1 MEHSEVPHKY
11 MTVGEVAKKMGVSV
25 RTLQYYDREGI
36 LCPSAVS
43 EGGRRL
49 YSDKDVVRLHQVL
62 SLKSLGFSLGE
73 IRAKLVAVD
82 TPGEAAAMLE
92 EQGRALQ
99 AQIDV
104 LSRALEDICALRE
117 EVLQMQSVDFGKYAD
132 IIVNLQMKNE
142 NYRLIKYF
150 DDGMLDYLRKRFD
163 RESGSAFI
171 GRFEALRERAVRY
184 SGAGIAPGSAEG
196 QAFAEEFWQLIVE
209 FTGGDMRMLPQVMKM
224 GEVASADAEW
234 KRKTDILNGFLSP
247 ALEIYFAKAGISPFE
262 VKND

>member
-1 MEHSEVPHKY
+1 MERSEVSHKY

-73 IRAKLVAVD
+73 IRTKLVAVD

-104 LSRALEDICALRE
+104 LSRALEDIRALRE

-150 DDGMLDYLRKRFD
+150 DDGMLDYLRRRFD

-171 GRFEALRERAVRY
+171 GRF
-184 SGAGIAPGSAEG
+184 G
-196 QAFAEEFWQLIVE
+196 
-209 FTGGDMRMLPQVMKM
+209 K
-224 GEVASADAEW
+224 
-234 KRKTDILNGFLSP
+234 IL
-247 ALEIYFAKAGISPFE
+247 
-262 VKND
+262 D

>member
-1 MEHSEVPHKY
+1 MERSEVPHKY

-92 EQGRALQ
+92 EQAGRCRRRSMFSLARWRIS
-99 AQIDV
+99 ARCARRSCKCSRSISESMRIS
-104 LSRALEDICALRE
+104 LSICR
-117 EVLQMQSVDFGKYAD
+117 
-132 IIVNLQMKNE
+132 
-142 NYRLIKYF
+142 
-150 DDGMLDYLRKRFD
+150 
-163 RESGSAFI
+163 
-171 GRFEALRERAVRY
+171 
-184 SGAGIAPGSAEG
+184 
-196 QAFAEEFWQLIVE
+196 
-209 FTGGDMRMLPQVMKM
+209 
-224 GEVASADAEW
+224 
-234 KRKTDILNGFLSP
+234 
-247 ALEIYFAKAGISPFE
+247 
-262 VKND
+262 